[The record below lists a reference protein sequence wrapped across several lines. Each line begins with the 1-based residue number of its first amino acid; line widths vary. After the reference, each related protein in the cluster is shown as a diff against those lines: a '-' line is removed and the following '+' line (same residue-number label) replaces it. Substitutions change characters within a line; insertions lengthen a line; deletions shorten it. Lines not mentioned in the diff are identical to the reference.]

1 MIRAS
6 SRQPSIKISFNWGQ
20 NMGESFQH
28 GPWRVLQR
36 KAVYQDPWLKVERDD
51 VIRPDGESGTYCV
64 AYLKPGVCV
73 VAIDHH
79 QQISL
84 TSEFHYGVGRI
95 TLEAVSGGI
104 EPGDTPMETARRE
117 LLEEVGLT
125 ARTWIALG
133 VVDPFTANVV
143 SPTRLYLAM
152 GLTQGEAQPE
162 GTEVIESVQMPLKKA
177 IDMVMR
183 SEITHAPSC
192 EAILRAGMHLG
203 VFRWS

>member
-1 MIRAS
+1 
-6 SRQPSIKISFNWGQ
+6 
-20 NMGESFQH
+20 
-28 GPWRVLQR
+28 
-36 KAVYQDPWLKVERDD
+36 
-51 VIRPDGESGTYCV
+51 
-64 AYLKPGVCV
+64 
-73 VAIDHH
+73 
-79 QQISL
+79 
-84 TSEFHYGVGRI
+84 
-95 TLEAVSGGI
+95 
-104 EPGDTPMETARRE
+104 METARRE

-125 ARTWIALG
+125 ARTWVALG